1 MKTKI
6 MSLITLGTL
15 PFFAIVAFQS
25 CTHAEDVYVTPLE
38 EATSS
43 ANELLIERLSTA
55 PVVDG
60 NIDAVWADAR
70 PLLNSYYVPSAG
82 IKTVPLNSDG
92 FLNTEPI
99 DLFEPYMGDSYKFS
113 LKGAHDGTNLYLLL
127 EVEDNNDS
135 RDRESFWFDPANK
148 TWKQEHKYAN
158 NNNDKFYEDKIGFMF
173 PIKDATGA
181 IPAGWNE
188 GTCTYTCH
196 GNLTGAA
203 AGDKATR
210 HYMPATGKADLW
222 HWKRNRNALS
232 NSVDDGYVSAYND
245 AAGTLDKRGTAQANG
260 RLSDAGKKQYD
271 DAPVFTDAVTG
282 KKGPK
287 WIKPGVSGY
296 YWVTDSEVA
305 DYTAKV
311 VTAIAVNGTLSYK
324 DDAIGTIKT
333 LDPNADL
340 TSYAQGK
347 GSKRFPSVKINDG
360 SGFVGYDSRND
371 TKIKAVHT
379 GTKWVIEIT
388 RKLKTEDPANDV
400 VFEIGKEMKFG
411 MAFFNN
417 SAIAHGTLN
426 LLTMKIVE

>member
-1 MKTKI
+1 MKRLNVSFSVLVGLLFV
-6 MSLITLGTL
+6 SLQG
-15 PFFAIVAFQS
+15 
-25 CTHAEDVYVTPLE
+25 CTHADDYTDPAEE

-43 ANELLIERLSTA
+43 TNELLVKKFTTA

-70 PLLNSYYVPSAG
+70 PLINSFNVPSAG
-82 IKTVPLNSDG
+82 IRTVPLNPDG
-92 FLNTEPI
+92 FLNTEPL
-99 DLFEPYMGDSYKFS
+99 DLFESYMGESYKFS

-127 EVEDNNDS
+127 EVEDNTDS
-135 RDRESFWFDPANK
+135 KDRESIYFDPATK

-158 NNNDKFYEDKIGFMF
+158 NDNDKFYEDKFGFMF

-188 GTCTYTCH
+188 GTCAYTCH
-196 GNLTGAA
+196 GNLTGAK

-210 HYMPATGKADLW
+210 HYMPGAGKADLW
-222 HWKRNRNALS
+222 HWKRDRNALS
-232 NSVDDGYVSAYND
+232 NTVDEGYVDVVSNA
-245 AAGTLDKRGTAQANG
+245 GTAQANG
-260 RLSDAGKKQYD
+260 RKSDAGKSPYD
-271 DAPVFTDAVTG
+271 DKPIFTDPVT
-282 KKGPK
+282 KLNGPK
-287 WIKPGVSGY
+287 WIKPGVEKY
-296 YWVTDSEVA
+296 YWVTDPEVA
-305 DYTAKV
+305 AYTAKV
-311 VTAIAVNGTLSYK
+311 VTGVAVDGTLTYI
-324 DDAIGTIKT
+324 DDAAGTKKT

-340 TSYAQGK
+340 ASYAQGK
-347 GSKRFPSVKINDG
+347 GTKRFPSIKINDG
-360 SGFVGYDSRND
+360 TGFVGYDSRND

-388 RKLKTEDPANDV
+388 RKLKTEDTANDV

-411 MAFFNN
+411 MAYFEN